1 QKSICAVKGSEVTLQ
16 CFYSNINI
24 KTVFWFSEKQK
35 LKRLFN
41 THNIRQYQLMII
53 MNDGVK
59 HLRSAAVSLTVT
71 GET

>member
-1 QKSICAVKGSEVTLQ
+1 QKSICVVKGSGVTLE
-16 CFYSNINI
+16 CSYSNINI
-24 KTVFWFSEKQK
+24 KTVFCETSD

-41 THNIRQYQLMII
+41 THNIRQYQLMFI

-59 HLRSAAVSLTVT
+59 HLSSAAVNLTVT